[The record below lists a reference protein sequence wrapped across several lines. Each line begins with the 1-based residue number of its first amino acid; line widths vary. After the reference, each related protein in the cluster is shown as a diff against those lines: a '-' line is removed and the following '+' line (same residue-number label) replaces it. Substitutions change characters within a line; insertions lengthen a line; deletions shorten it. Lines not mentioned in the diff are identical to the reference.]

1 MVETFKISN
10 GIQKSLKGRINMK
23 KQLIIL
29 GVAVL
34 LICIGLSGCFGET
47 ESKNLDKRFI
57 GTWKSAT
64 LQRQRTF
71 IFYSDGTGR
80 FMEDSTEWEMKDG
93 KLFVYFPV
101 LEFNITYDFEF
112 IQDNQDN
119 EILILTDVVTG
130 LIDDYKRQ

>member
-1 MVETFKISN
+1 
-10 GIQKSLKGRINMK
+10 MK

-80 FMEDSTEWEMKDG
+80 FMEDSTEWETKDG

-101 LEFNITYDFEF
+101 PEFNITYDFEF
-112 IQDNQDN
+112 IQDDQDN